1 MYEVWEKGR
10 EKKTFIET
18 VVFAAVK
25 KKSYCTRHKWD
36 SLCGII
42 AVFGHRSIFYQYQ

>member
-18 VVFAAVK
+18 AVFATVK
-25 KKSYCTRHKWD
+25 KKVIVPDVSEIHC
-36 SLCGII
+36 
-42 AVFGHRSIFYQYQ
+42 AE

>member
-18 VVFAAVK
+18 GVYYSLK
-25 KKSYCTRHKWD
+25 KGYCTRRKWD

>member
-18 VVFAAVK
+18 VVFATVK
-25 KKSYCTRHKWD
+25 KK
-36 SLCGII
+36 LL
-42 AVFGHRSIFYQYQ
+42 YQT